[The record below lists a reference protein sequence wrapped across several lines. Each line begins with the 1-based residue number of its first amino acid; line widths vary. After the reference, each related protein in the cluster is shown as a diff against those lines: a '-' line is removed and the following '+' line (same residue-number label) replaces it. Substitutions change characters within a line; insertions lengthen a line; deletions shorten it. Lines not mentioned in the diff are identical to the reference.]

1 MFNFSF
7 DVNWL
12 LFIFYKSSLYVFRMD
27 CSSFTIKIFTAAKQI
42 VHMHI
47 QQSNIFS
54 LLNLFFFNID
64 NASNNQTIQVKA
76 MKRRQ
81 ILDFLHYLYSL
92 IQLMYSIM
100 RINMFGHNIN
110 YLKCLII

>member
-1 MFNFSF
+1 MINFSS

-27 CSSFTIKIFTAAKQI
+27 CSGFTIKIFTAAKKI

-81 ILDFLHYLYSL
+81 NLDFLHYD
-92 IQLMYSIM
+92 
-100 RINMFGHNIN
+100 INTTYVTM
-110 YLKCLII
+110 L

>member
-1 MFNFSF
+1 MINFSS

-27 CSSFTIKIFTAAKQI
+27 CSGFTIKIFTAAKKNCPHAYST
-42 VHMHI
+42 VKY
-47 QQSNIFS
+47 
-54 LLNLFFFNID
+54 LFFTKFVFFNID

-81 ILDFLHYLYSL
+81 NLDFLHYY
-92 IQLMYSIM
+92 
-100 RINMFGHNIN
+100 INTTYVTM
-110 YLKCLII
+110 L

>member
-12 LFIFYKSSLYVFRMD
+12 LFMFYKSSLNVFRMD
-27 CSSFTIKIFTAAKQI
+27 CSGFTIKIFTAAKKNCPHAYST
-42 VHMHI
+42 VKY
-47 QQSNIFS
+47 
-54 LLNLFFFNID
+54 LFFTKFVFFNID

-81 ILDFLHYLYSL
+81 NLDFLHYYINTTYVCYNAHEYVWSQH
-92 IQLMYSIM
+92 QLP
-100 RINMFGHNIN
+100 
-110 YLKCLII
+110 

>member
-1 MFNFSF
+1 MINFSS

-12 LFIFYKSSLYVFRMD
+12 LFIFYKSYLYVFRMD
-27 CSSFTIKIFTAAKQI
+27 CSGFTIKIFTAAKKI

-54 LLNLFFFNID
+54 ITKFVFFNID

-81 ILDFLHYLYSL
+81 NLDFLHYY
-92 IQLMYSIM
+92 
-100 RINMFGHNIN
+100 INTTYVTM
-110 YLKCLII
+110 L